1 MAQDMIFSGH
11 DGHVL
16 PARYWPVRE
25 EMAAL
30 LIVHGLGEHSGRY
43 DIMAHALNAAGVS
56 VYAYDQRGHG
66 ANDGARGYAHLEDLE
81 KDILSVLRQIR
92 GKTDKPVFLLGHSMG
107 GGLALYTLLHSRP
120 DVRAAIVCSPWLI
133 ITRQIPAFAAKFLK
147 THPDAFG
154 RFSIPNG
161 IPANALCQDPAVC
174 GAYETDRLNHNRIS
188 LTLAAGMLRA
198 ADYSLSHS
206 SNLRVPLLLCHGEA
220 DSVCS
225 IEGSR
230 QFARSCPGVRF
241 VSFENAYHELHNE
254 PVVRE
259 QLLLEISEFIH
270 ENLCQNA

>member
-1 MAQDMIFSGH
+1 
-11 DGHVL
+11 
-16 PARYWPVRE
+16 
-25 EMAAL
+25 
-30 LIVHGLGEHSGRY
+30 
-43 DIMAHALNAAGVS
+43 
-56 VYAYDQRGHG
+56 
-66 ANDGARGYAHLEDLE
+66 
-81 KDILSVLRQIR
+81 
-92 GKTDKPVFLLGHSMG
+92 MG

-161 IPANALCQDPAVC
+161 IPANALCHDPAVC

-198 ADYSLSHS
+198 ADYSLIHG
-206 SNLRVPLLLCHGEA
+206 SNLHVPLLLCHGEA